1 MNTGISRMSESIGMP
16 GRHRITNTLLVL
28 AIGFIAISGC
38 PILRAQDT
46 AQGSKPSPAASEKQ
60 PAIATPLAP
69 QADRI
74 EIGPKDVLDIY
85 VYDVPELSRSYDVSP
100 SGMVT
105 MPLLEQPV
113 HAGGLTPDQFAR
125 ALEEAFRQSGR
136 LRRPEIAVS
145 IKQSRNS
152 TVAVDGAVRGPQV
165 LQVLGRTKLVDILSQ
180 CGGIT
185 EDAGLEVEIT
195 RGPLALRDLPSEGGQ
210 ATPTLTLEVKK
221 VLDGNDPASS
231 TLVWPGDRVSVTRAG
246 VFYILGDVRSPGGYT
261 LRGPQSDLTVLRALA
276 LAGDANRTAKKGKA
290 MIIRK
295 DPKAPNGREEIAL
308 NLKDILTG
316 RKPDP
321 KLQANDILYVPSS
334 GGKRALQTLTGV
346 PAGVAMAA
354 TDAAIIMH

>member
-1 MNTGISRMSESIGMP
+1 MNTEISRISEATRGKP
-16 GRHRITNTLLVL
+16 GRHLLTNTLLGL
-28 AIGFIAISGC
+28 AIGLIAISGC

-60 PAIATPLAP
+60 PAAATPVAP
-69 QADRI
+69 QDDQI
-74 EIGPKDVLDIY
+74 EISPKDVLDIY

-113 HAGGLTPDQFAR
+113 HAVGLTPDQFAR

-145 IKQSRNS
+145 IKQTRNS
-152 TVAVDGAVRGPQV
+152 SVAVDGGIKTPQV
-165 LQVLGRTKLVDILSQ
+165 LQVVGRTKLVDILSQ
-180 CGGIT
+180 CGGLAD
-185 EDAGLEVEIT
+185 DAGSEVT
-195 RGPLALRDLPSEGGQ
+195 VTHGPLALRDLPSEGGQ
-210 ATPTLTLEVKK
+210 ATQTLTLELKK

-261 LRGPQSDLTVLRALA
+261 LGAPHSDLTVLRALA
-276 LAGDANRTAKKGKA
+276 LAGDANRTAKKNKA

-308 NLKDILTG
+308 NLKDIMSG

-334 GGKRALQTLTGV
+334 GGKRALQTLTNV
-346 PAGVAMAA
+346 PATLA
-354 TDAAIIMH
+354 TSAVIVH